1 MARFH
6 QQRRIPN
13 SLLCYNVGM
22 AAKLSNELSDS
33 LQASGAEELEVVDPT
48 TPRLYVICDAE
59 IHQQAKRVLDR
70 ESIRVGI
77 QQMENGE
84 GQPLDE
90 AFEEMRTEL
99 GFQPKQ

>member
-1 MARFH
+1 MAT
-6 QQRRIPN
+6 
-13 SLLCYNVGM
+13 
-22 AAKLSNELSDS
+22 KLSKELSDA

-48 TPRLYVICDAE
+48 TQRLYVICDAE
-59 IHQQAKRVLDR
+59 IHQQAKQVLDR

-90 AFEEMRTEL
+90 AFEEMRTDL